1 MDIDKISN
9 TWYNRFR
16 EGVVSAFGVA
26 SQHPGLSVWLALI
39 CETHV
44 CGQPTWS
51 LFLYSVPSA
60 VVPCLD
66 FLLFGGTKMEFFG
79 LALFSSLTGG
89 ALLAVAA
96 VIFLVGLALT
106 IKGGDWFVDSASW
119 FAEATGIPKFVV
131 GATVVSFATTLPEL
145 LVSVRAAMNGSAQL
159 AIGNAVGSV
168 TANTTLIMGVSLVA
182 MAGVISRRDFSLKGG
197 LLIAAIVGLT
207 VLSLSGV
214 LPVWSAFI
222 LWTIF
227 IIFMISNL
235 IEGKKGAATDK
246 VDTFEKKEIPSKI
259 FFFILG
265 TASIVF
271 GAEFLVSSGKTIASG
286 IGISE
291 TIIGFTVIA
300 LGTSLPELVTTLTA
314 IRKKE
319 NSLSVGNIIGANII
333 DTTLILPLCAV
344 INGQPLPVDRVN
356 LVFDFPVCIAACA
369 VAIVPTIIQ
378 GRFKKWQGYTLLS
391 IYALYMLFLVL
402 NEVGVVALG

>member
-1 MDIDKISN
+1 MESYFYLRPSMAVH
-9 TWYNRFR
+9 TWIFY
-16 EGVVSAFGVA
+16 
-26 SQHPGLSVWLALI
+26 
-39 CETHV
+39 C
-44 CGQPTWS
+44 
-51 LFLYSVPSA
+51 
-60 VVPCLD
+60 
-66 FLLFGGTKMEFFG
+66 FGGKNVEFFG
-79 LALFSSLTGG
+79 LTLFGSLSGG

-96 VIFLVGLALT
+96 GIFIVGLILT

-182 MAGVISRRDFSLKGG
+182 MAGVVSRKSFSLKGG
-197 LLIAAIVGLT
+197 LLLGAIVGLT
-207 VLSLSGV
+207 VLSLSGA
-214 LPVWSAFI
+214 LPVWSAFV
-222 LWTIF
+222 LWAIF
-227 IIFMISNL
+227 LVFMVSNL
-235 IEGKKGAATDK
+235 IEGKKSAGAEKAES
-246 VDTFEKKEIPSKI
+246 FEKKEIPAKI
-259 FFFILG
+259 LFFVLG

-271 GAEFLVSSGKTIASG
+271 GAEFLVSSGKTIAAG

-344 INGQPLPVDRVN
+344 INGEALPVDRVN

-378 GRFKKWQGYTLLS
+378 GKFKKWQGYALLT
-391 IYALYMLFLVL
+391 IYALYMLLLIL
-402 NEVGVVALG
+402 NETGVVALG

>member
-1 MDIDKISN
+1 
-9 TWYNRFR
+9 
-16 EGVVSAFGVA
+16 
-26 SQHPGLSVWLALI
+26 
-39 CETHV
+39 
-44 CGQPTWS
+44 
-51 LFLYSVPSA
+51 
-60 VVPCLD
+60 
-66 FLLFGGTKMEFFG
+66 MEFFG
-79 LALFSSLTGG
+79 LSLFSSMQGG

-96 VIFLVGLALT
+96 GIFIVGLFLT

-131 GATVVSFATTLPEL
+131 GATVVSFATTLPEM

-159 AIGNAVGSV
+159 AIGNAIGSV

-182 MAGVISRRDFSLKGG
+182 MAGVIKRKEFALKGG
-197 LLIAAIVGLT
+197 LFLAAIVGLT
-207 VLSLSGV
+207 LLSLSGA
-214 LPVWSAFI
+214 LPVWSAYI
-222 LWTIF
+222 LWAIF
-227 IIFMISNL
+227 LIFMVSNL
-235 IEGKKGAATDK
+235 IEGKKGTATEK
-246 VDTFEKKEIPSKI
+246 TVAYEKKEIPAKVL
-259 FFFILG
+259 FFVLG

-271 GAEFLVSSGKTIASG
+271 GAEFLVSSGKTIAAG

-344 INGQPLPVDRVN
+344 INGKSLPVERIN

-369 VAIVPTIIQ
+369 VAVIPTIIQ
-378 GRFKKWQGYTLLS
+378 GKFKKWQGYALLG
-391 IYALYMLFLVL
+391 IYALYMIFLVL
-402 NEVGVVALG
+402 NEVGAVALG

>member
-1 MDIDKISN
+1 
-9 TWYNRFR
+9 
-16 EGVVSAFGVA
+16 
-26 SQHPGLSVWLALI
+26 
-39 CETHV
+39 
-44 CGQPTWS
+44 
-51 LFLYSVPSA
+51 
-60 VVPCLD
+60 
-66 FLLFGGTKMEFFG
+66 MEFFG
-79 LALFSSLTGG
+79 FTLFGSLTGG
-89 ALLAVAA
+89 GLLAVAA
-96 VIFLVGLALT
+96 VIFIVGLFLT

-182 MAGVISRRDFSLKGG
+182 IAGVVSRKSFALKGG
-197 LLIAAIVGLT
+197 LLLAAIVGLT
-207 VLSLSGV
+207 VLSLSGA
-214 LPVWSAFI
+214 LPVWSAFV
-222 LWTIF
+222 LWAIF
-227 IIFMISNL
+227 IIFMISNV
-235 IEGKKGAATDK
+235 IEGKKGASAEK
-246 VDTFEKKEIPSKI
+246 SDTYEKKDIPAKI
-259 FFFILG
+259 LFFILG

-300 LGTSLPELVTTLTA
+300 LGTSLPEFVTTLTA

-344 INGQPLPVDRVN
+344 INGVPLAVDKVN

-369 VAIVPTIIQ
+369 IAIIPTIIQ
-378 GRFKKWQGYTLLS
+378 GRFKKWQGYALLTT
-391 IYALYMLFLVL
+391 YALYMLFLVL

>member
-1 MDIDKISN
+1 
-9 TWYNRFR
+9 
-16 EGVVSAFGVA
+16 
-26 SQHPGLSVWLALI
+26 
-39 CETHV
+39 
-44 CGQPTWS
+44 
-51 LFLYSVPSA
+51 
-60 VVPCLD
+60 
-66 FLLFGGTKMEFFG
+66 MEFFG
-79 LALFSSLTGG
+79 LTLFSSLTGG
-89 ALLAVAA
+89 ALVAVAA
-96 VIFLVGLALT
+96 VIFIVGLVLT

-182 MAGVISRRDFSLKGG
+182 MAGVVSRKSFSLKGG
-197 LLIAAIVGLT
+197 LLLASVVGLT
-207 VLSLSGV
+207 LLSLSKS
-214 LPVWSAFI
+214 LPTWSAFV
-222 LWTIF
+222 LWAIF
-227 IIFMISNL
+227 LVFMISNL
-235 IEGKKGAATDK
+235 IEGKKGAAN
-246 VDTFEKKEIPSKI
+246 DTIDSYEKKEVPAKI
-259 FFFILG
+259 LWFVIG

-271 GAEFLVSSGKTIASG
+271 GAEFLVSSGKTIASSM
-286 IGISE
+286 GISE

-319 NSLSVGNIIGANII
+319 SSLSVGNIIGANII

-344 INGQPLPVDRVN
+344 INGESLPVERIN

-369 VAIVPTIIQ
+369 IAVVPTIIQ
-378 GRFKKWQGYTLLS
+378 GRFKKWQGFALLA

-402 NEVGVVALG
+402 NETGVVVLG

>member
-1 MDIDKISN
+1 
-9 TWYNRFR
+9 
-16 EGVVSAFGVA
+16 
-26 SQHPGLSVWLALI
+26 
-39 CETHV
+39 
-44 CGQPTWS
+44 
-51 LFLYSVPSA
+51 
-60 VVPCLD
+60 
-66 FLLFGGTKMEFFG
+66 MEFFG
-79 LALFSSLTGG
+79 FTLFGSLDGG

-96 VIFLVGLALT
+96 GIFIVGLILT

-131 GATVVSFATTLPEL
+131 GATVVSFATTLPEM
-145 LVSVRAAMNGSAQL
+145 LVSVRAAMSGSAQL
-159 AIGNAVGSV
+159 AIGNAIGSV

-182 MAGVISRRDFSLKGG
+182 MAGIINRKEFALKGG
-197 LLIAAIVGLT
+197 LLLGAIVGLT
-207 VLSLSGV
+207 ALSLSGM

-222 LWTIF
+222 LWAIF
-227 IIFMISNL
+227 LTFMISNV
-235 IEGKKGAATDK
+235 IEGKKNAVTEKSEAY
-246 VDTFEKKEIPSKI
+246 EKKEIPSKI
-259 FFFILG
+259 LWFVIG

-271 GAEFLVSSGKTIASG
+271 GAEFLVSSGVTIASG

-300 LGTSLPELVTTLTA
+300 LGTSLPEFVTTLTA

-344 INGQPLPVDRVN
+344 INGKALPVEKIN

-369 VAIVPTIIQ
+369 VAVVPTVLQ
-378 GRFKKWQGYTLLS
+378 GKFKKWQGYALLT

-402 NEVGVVALG
+402 NETGVVKLG

>member
-1 MDIDKISN
+1 M
-9 TWYNRFR
+9 
-16 EGVVSAFGVA
+16 
-26 SQHPGLSVWLALI
+26 
-39 CETHV
+39 
-44 CGQPTWS
+44 
-51 LFLYSVPSA
+51 
-60 VVPCLD
+60 LD
-66 FLLFGGTKMEFFG
+66 AKYGCAMLGFFYILGGKMEFFG
-79 LALFSSLTGG
+79 FTLFDSLGG
-89 ALLAVAA
+89 GGLLAVAA
-96 VIFLVGLALT
+96 GIFIIGLMLT

-131 GATVVSFATTLPEL
+131 GATIVSFATTLPEM

-159 AIGNAVGSV
+159 AIGNAIGSV

-182 MAGVISRRDFSLKGG
+182 MAGIISRKEFALKGG
-197 LLIAAIVGLT
+197 LLLGAIIGLT
-207 VLSLSGV
+207 LLSLSGL

-222 LWTIF
+222 LWAIF
-227 IIFMISNL
+227 IVFMVSNV
-235 IEGKKGAATDK
+235 IEGKKGAANDSI
-246 VDTFEKKEIPSKI
+246 DSYEKKEIPSKI
-259 FFFILG
+259 LFFVLG
-265 TASIVF
+265 IVSIVV

-344 INGQPLPVDRVN
+344 INGKALPVDKIN

-369 VAIVPTIIQ
+369 VAVVPTVIQ
-378 GRFKKWQGYTLLS
+378 GKFKKWQGYALLA

-402 NEVGVVALG
+402 NETGVVALG

>member
-1 MDIDKISN
+1 
-9 TWYNRFR
+9 
-16 EGVVSAFGVA
+16 
-26 SQHPGLSVWLALI
+26 
-39 CETHV
+39 
-44 CGQPTWS
+44 
-51 LFLYSVPSA
+51 
-60 VVPCLD
+60 
-66 FLLFGGTKMEFFG
+66 MEFFG
-79 LALFSSLTGG
+79 FSFFGGLQDG

-96 VIFLVGLALT
+96 VIFVVGLVLT

-182 MAGVISRRDFSLKGG
+182 MAGVVSRKSFAMKGG
-197 LLIAAIVGLT
+197 LLLVAVVGLT
-207 VLSLSGV
+207 LLSLSGA
-214 LPVWSAFI
+214 LPTWSAFV
-222 LWTIF
+222 LWAIF
-227 IIFMISNL
+227 IVFMISNL
-235 IEGKKGAATDK
+235 VEGKKSAEVESTVEFDK
-246 VDTFEKKEIPSKI
+246 KDIPSKI
-259 FFFILG
+259 LFFVLG

-271 GAEFLVSSGKTIASG
+271 GAEFLVSSGKTIAAG

-344 INGQPLPVDRVN
+344 INGEALPVDRVN
-356 LVFDFPVCIAACA
+356 LIFDFPVCIAACA
-369 VAIVPTIIQ
+369 IAVVPTVIQ
-378 GRFKKWQGYTLLS
+378 GKFKKWQGYLLLAV
-391 IYALYMLFLVL
+391 YAAYMLLLIL
-402 NEVGVVALG
+402 NEVGVIVLG

>member
-1 MDIDKISN
+1 
-9 TWYNRFR
+9 
-16 EGVVSAFGVA
+16 
-26 SQHPGLSVWLALI
+26 
-39 CETHV
+39 
-44 CGQPTWS
+44 
-51 LFLYSVPSA
+51 
-60 VVPCLD
+60 
-66 FLLFGGTKMEFFG
+66 MEFFG
-79 LALFSSLTGG
+79 FTLFGSLTGG

-96 VIFLVGLALT
+96 GIFIVGLILI

-182 MAGVISRRDFSLKGG
+182 MAGVISRKEFSLKGG
-197 LLIAAIVGLT
+197 LLLAAIVGLT
-207 VLSLSGV
+207 VLSLSGT
-214 LPVWSAFI
+214 LPVWSAYV
-222 LWTIF
+222 LWAIF
-227 IIFMISNL
+227 LVFMISNL
-235 IEGKKGAATDK
+235 IEGKKSASLEKSETYDK
-246 VDTFEKKEIPSKI
+246 KDVPAKVLLFVV
-259 FFFILG
+259 G
-265 TASIVF
+265 TASIIL
-271 GAEFLVSSGKTIASG
+271 GAEGLVSSAKTIASG

-333 DTTLILPLCAV
+333 DATLILPLCAV
-344 INGQPLPVDRVN
+344 INGKPLPVDRIN

-369 VAIVPTIIQ
+369 VAVIPTIIQ
-378 GRFKKWQGYTLLS
+378 GKFKKWQGFALLA
-391 IYALYMLFLVL
+391 IYVLYMLLLVL
-402 NEVGVVALG
+402 NETGVVALG

>member
-1 MDIDKISN
+1 
-9 TWYNRFR
+9 
-16 EGVVSAFGVA
+16 
-26 SQHPGLSVWLALI
+26 
-39 CETHV
+39 
-44 CGQPTWS
+44 
-51 LFLYSVPSA
+51 
-60 VVPCLD
+60 
-66 FLLFGGTKMEFFG
+66 MEFFG
-79 LALFSSLTGG
+79 LSLFSSLSGG

-96 VIFLVGLALT
+96 VVFIVGLVLT

-182 MAGVISRRDFSLKGG
+182 MAGVVSRKSFSLKGG
-197 LLIAAIVGLT
+197 LLLAAVVGLT
-207 VLSLSGV
+207 ALSLSGM
-214 LPVWSAFI
+214 LPTWSAFV
-222 LWTIF
+222 LWAIF
-227 IIFMISNL
+227 LVFMVSNV
-235 IEGKKGAATDK
+235 IEGKKSAEGDEI
-246 VDTFEKKEIPSKI
+246 DSHEKKEIPSKI
-259 FFFILG
+259 FFFIVG
-265 TASIVF
+265 TAAIVF

-319 NSLSVGNIIGANII
+319 SSLSVGNIIGANII

-344 INGQPLPVDRVN
+344 INGTALPVDRIN
-356 LVFDFPVCIAACA
+356 IVFDFPVCIAACA
-369 VAIVPTIIQ
+369 VAVVPTIIM
-378 GRFKKWQGYTLLS
+378 GKFKKWQGFALLA
-391 IYALYMLFLVL
+391 IYASYMVLLVL
-402 NEVGVVALG
+402 NETGVVALG

>member
-1 MDIDKISN
+1 
-9 TWYNRFR
+9 
-16 EGVVSAFGVA
+16 
-26 SQHPGLSVWLALI
+26 
-39 CETHV
+39 
-44 CGQPTWS
+44 
-51 LFLYSVPSA
+51 
-60 VVPCLD
+60 
-66 FLLFGGTKMEFFG
+66 MEFFG
-79 LALFSSLTGG
+79 FTLFGSLGGG
-89 ALLAVAA
+89 ALIAVAA
-96 VIFLVGLALT
+96 VIFVVGLALT

-182 MAGVISRRDFSLKGG
+182 MAGIVNRKSFSLKGG
-197 LLIAAIVGLT
+197 LLLAAIVGLT
-207 VLSLSGV
+207 ILSLSGM
-214 LPVWSAFI
+214 LPTWSAFV
-222 LWTIF
+222 LWAIF
-227 IIFMISNL
+227 LAFMISNL
-235 IEGKKGAATDK
+235 IEGKKGAENDEIDAH
-246 VDTFEKKEIPSKI
+246 EKKEIPSKV
-259 FFFILG
+259 FFFIIG
-265 TASIVF
+265 TAAIVF

-319 NSLSVGNIIGANII
+319 ASLSVGNIIGANII

-344 INGQPLPVDRVN
+344 INGTALPVERIN

-369 VAIVPTIIQ
+369 VAIIPTIIM
-378 GRFKKWQGYTLLS
+378 GKFKKWQGFALLT
-391 IYALYMLFLVL
+391 IYASYIILLVL
-402 NEVGVVALG
+402 NETGVLTLG

>member
-1 MDIDKISN
+1 
-9 TWYNRFR
+9 
-16 EGVVSAFGVA
+16 
-26 SQHPGLSVWLALI
+26 
-39 CETHV
+39 
-44 CGQPTWS
+44 
-51 LFLYSVPSA
+51 
-60 VVPCLD
+60 
-66 FLLFGGTKMEFFG
+66 MEFFG
-79 LALFSSLTGG
+79 FTLFGSLQGG
-89 ALLAVAA
+89 GLLAVAA
-96 VIFLVGLALT
+96 GIFIIGLILT

-182 MAGVISRRDFSLKGG
+182 MAGLVNRKEFAFKGG
-197 LLIAAIVGLT
+197 LFLASTVGLT

-222 LWTIF
+222 LWAIF
-227 IIFMISNL
+227 LTFMISNVM
-235 IEGKKGAATDK
+235 EGKKNATIEKSESFD
-246 VDTFEKKEIPSKI
+246 KKEVPSKI
-259 FFFILG
+259 LWFVIG

-271 GAEFLVSSGKTIASG
+271 GAEFLVSSGKTLASG

-319 NSLSVGNIIGANII
+319 SSLSVGNIIGANII

-344 INGQPLPVDRVN
+344 INGKALPVEKIN

-369 VAIVPTIIQ
+369 VAVVPTIIQ
-378 GRFKKWQGYTLLS
+378 GKFKKWQGFALLT